1 MFKRVLLFSAT
12 LFITFPALAGSCG
25 TGAHTHNPHE
35 MAVKYFG
42 QMDTNGDEVV
52 TKEEFAASPFAKMLK
67 SFDVLNPNDKGV
79 VEKKKFIETFVKTHS
94 KPKTEA

>member
-1 MFKRVLLFSAT
+1 MFRKFILVSAALFLAN
-12 LFITFPALAGSCG
+12 PALAGSCG
-25 TGAHTHNPHE
+25 AGAHTHNPHE
-35 MAVKYFG
+35 MAVMYFG

-52 TKEEFAASPFAKMLK
+52 TKEEFTASPFSKMLK
-67 SFDVLNPNDKGV
+67 SFAVLQPPEDGV